1 MVGIGDK
8 KDSCPKGTDIPV
20 GRERDNNHVK
30 NKIVWGTDRY
40 SREDKYGDVKSDYW
54 GLDVLLL
61 LGSSDYF
68 SEEVEGDLSWDLSG
82 EKMMAMQVWGKNS
95 EQKGLGSA

>member
-1 MVGIGDK
+1 M
-8 KDSCPKGTDIPV
+8 
-20 GRERDNNHVK
+20 
-30 NKIVWGTDRY
+30 
-40 SREDKYGDVKSDYW
+40 
-54 GLDVLLL
+54 LLL

-95 EQKGLGSA
+95 EQKRLGSA